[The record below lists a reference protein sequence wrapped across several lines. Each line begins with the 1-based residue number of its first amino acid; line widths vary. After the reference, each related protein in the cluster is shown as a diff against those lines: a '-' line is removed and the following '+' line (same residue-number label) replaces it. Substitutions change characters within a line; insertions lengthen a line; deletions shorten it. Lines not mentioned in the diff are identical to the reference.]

1 MYVTPE
7 DDEEDQGHLPEI
19 WSVKEMRK
27 QLAASNS
34 SSRGEAEFLF

>member
-1 MYVTPE
+1 MYVTQE
-7 DDEEDQGHLPEI
+7 DDDEDQGHLPEI

-27 QLAASNS
+27 QPVASSS